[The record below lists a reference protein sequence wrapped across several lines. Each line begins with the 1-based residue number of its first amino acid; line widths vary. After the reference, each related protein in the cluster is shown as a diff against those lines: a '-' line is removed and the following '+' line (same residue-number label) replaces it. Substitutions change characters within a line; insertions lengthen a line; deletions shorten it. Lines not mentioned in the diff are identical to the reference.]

1 MSTLLLMCLNVVRIT
16 KALLNGFSILS
27 LLCWVEVPVKE
38 PPVIYYNVAGPKKS
52 DCADKVT
59 VAVVASVNAGFTR
72 IASILPLK

>member
-1 MSTLLLMCLNVVRIT
+1 MSTLLRMCLNVVRIT
-16 KALLNGFSILS
+16 KALLNGLSIVS
-27 LLCWVEVPVKE
+27 LFCWVEVPVKE
-38 PPVIYYNVAGPKKS
+38 PPVINYNVAGPKKS